1 MTEQFYQVL
10 KGMSTADRAGL
21 VSLIEMA
28 LSQQALRQH
37 WVSGMTP
44 ALCPFKYCTYC
55 AGFGC
60 FSWTTME
67 SHLCLFGYSL
77 EYY

>member
-1 MTEQFYQVL
+1 MTKLFYQVL
-10 KGMSTADRAGL
+10 KCNSTADRAGL
-21 VSLIEMA
+21 VCLIEMD

-37 WVSGMTP
+37 WVSGRTP

-60 FSWTTME
+60 VWTTME
-67 SHLCLFGYSL
+67 SHLCLFGNSL
-77 EYY
+77 EYC